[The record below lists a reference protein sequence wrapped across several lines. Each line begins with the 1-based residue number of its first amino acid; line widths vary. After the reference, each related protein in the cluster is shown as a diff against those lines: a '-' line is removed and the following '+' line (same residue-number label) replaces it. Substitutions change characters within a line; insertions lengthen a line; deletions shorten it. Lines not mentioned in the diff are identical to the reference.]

1 MSLEE
6 LREQN
11 KRLVTEKALECFIQN
26 GISNTRISDIAAAS
40 GLTQRSVFRYF
51 ASKDD
56 IIIAAAFCYWERAKA
71 HIARELEKHTGAA
84 QTGIEQIRIILQS
97 YANMLFTDPE
107 GIRFS
112 LDAEVAL
119 YNAGK
124 NAHVVNRPP
133 ERYESHMGPLSQAV
147 LRGLADGTVDPGADV
162 RQLYYNAYDSI
173 LGMMQRLSLGVP
185 SVNELDAHE
194 RLRAMCEMFT
204 QEFAAKS

>member
-119 YNAGK
+119 HSAGK

-133 ERYESHMGPLSQAV
+133 ERYESHTGPLSQAV
-147 LRGLADGTVDPGADV
+147 LRGLADGTVDPDADV

-173 LGMMQRLSLGVP
+173 LGMMQRMSLGVP